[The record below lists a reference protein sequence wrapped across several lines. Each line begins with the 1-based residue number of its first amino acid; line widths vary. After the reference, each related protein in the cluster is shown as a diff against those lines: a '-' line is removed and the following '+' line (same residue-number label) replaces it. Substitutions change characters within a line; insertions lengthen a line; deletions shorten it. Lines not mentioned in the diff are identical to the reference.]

1 MKINCYS
8 SYQMASN
15 SYLVYDEESKQGFLV
30 DAGCPA
36 EKLIE
41 EIDRLGIS
49 VQAVLFTH
57 GHFDHIVGASGLQK
71 RGYPLYIG
79 EKDAPML
86 SSDKASMGAYFGFS
100 TESAKADVLLKGGE
114 ELWLDDAHEACEND
128 GINARR
134 LQELDAAV
142 LPRALQ
148 LRLPRCAVEVTA
160 RYAVPLRAVEDLRVG
175 HVRQDK
181 SYVRI
186 ERSSLYRV
194 HDRLHVRARAGP
206 ENSKM

>member
-114 ELWLDDAHEACEND
+114 ELCFGGIPVRVLATPGHTEGGVCYLVDESVLFSGDTLFQGSIGRTDFPGGSLDTLLSS
-128 GINARR
+128 IRTQIFSLFSYTR
-134 LQELDAAV
+134 V
-142 LPRALQ
+142 LPGHD
-148 LRLPRCAVEVTA
+148 EETT
-160 RYAVPLRAVEDLRVG
+160 VG
-175 HVRQDK
+175 AEMATNPFLITV
-181 SYVRI
+181 
-186 ERSSLYRV
+186 
-194 HDRLHVRARAGP
+194 
-206 ENSKM
+206 